1 MSITETAKELL
12 KKGIALGDEELIQMA
27 NSLLAEDKTVAQQP
41 DRVDVNEFAVEPQER
56 RDAPTAV
63 NQVQRGDNLFVDDR
77 TEHSDIETPTVVPTQ
92 RRKAA
97 AKIEQ
102 KCKECDKVTEVVDV
116 HKRDYYICDSCLSDR
131 RR

>member
-27 NSLLAEDKTVAQQP
+27 NSLLAADETVAQP
-41 DRVDVNEFAVEPQER
+41 NRVDVDEFAVEPQER
-56 RDAPTAV
+56 RELPTAV
-63 NQVQRGDNLFVDDR
+63 NKVQRGENLFVDDG

-97 AKIEQ
+97 AKIKQ
-102 KCKECDKVTEVVDV
+102 ECEECGKVTKVVDI
-116 HKRDYYICDSCLSDR
+116 HKRDYYICDPCLADR